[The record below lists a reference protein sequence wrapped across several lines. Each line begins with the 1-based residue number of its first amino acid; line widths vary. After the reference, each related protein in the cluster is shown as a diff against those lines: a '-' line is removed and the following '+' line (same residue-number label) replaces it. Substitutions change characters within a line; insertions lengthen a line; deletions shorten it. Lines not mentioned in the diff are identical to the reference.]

1 MKITKHE
8 HAYLDIELEGQHLLV
23 DPGVYTPHLSVQKNV
38 VAISLSH
45 IHDDH
50 SYLPH
55 LEKILEQNPNAQLFG
70 PKDVVAK
77 LSGLTVQPVY
87 HGDSFSVGPF
97 TLEFFGDLHQEIH
110 RSMPI
115 VQNVGILVNQA
126 LYYPGDSYTQPEYP
140 VELLAMPT
148 SGPWLRISDV
158 IDYLNAV
165 KPKRSFPTHN
175 ALLNDNGHALQ
186 NERVKK
192 VTESNGG
199 EFRYLEVGQS
209 WQL

>member
-8 HAYLDIELEGQHLLV
+8 HAYLDIEIRDQHLLI
-23 DPGVYTPHLSVQKNV
+23 DPGIYTVDFGVQKNV
-38 VAISLSH
+38 AAISLSH

-55 LEKILEQNPNAQLFG
+55 LEKILQQNPEAKLFG
-70 PKDVVAK
+70 PREVVEK
-77 LSGLTVQPVY
+77 LSGLEVQPVY

-110 RSMPI
+110 RSIPI
-115 VQNVGILVNQA
+115 VQNVGVLVNDA
-126 LYYPGDSYTQPEYP
+126 LYYPGDSYTQPEYQ
-140 VELLAMPT
+140 VELLAMPA

-158 IDYLNAV
+158 IDYVSAV
-165 KPKRSFPTHN
+165 KAKRVFPTHN
-175 ALLNDNGHALQ
+175 ALLNNNGHALQ
-186 NERVKK
+186 NARIKE

-199 EFRYLEVGQS
+199 EFRYLDIGES

>member
-8 HAYLDIELEGQHLLV
+8 HAYLDIEIRDQHLLI
-23 DPGVYTPHLSVQKNV
+23 DPGIYTVDFAVQKNV
-38 VAISLSH
+38 AAISLSH

-55 LEKILEQNPNAQLFG
+55 LEKILQQNPEAKLFG
-70 PKDVVAK
+70 PREVVEK
-77 LSGLTVQPVY
+77 LSGLEVQPVY

-110 RSMPI
+110 RSIPI
-115 VQNVGILVNQA
+115 VQNVGVLVNDA
-126 LYYPGDSYTQPEYP
+126 LYYPGDSYTQPEYQ
-140 VELLAMPT
+140 VELLAMPA

-158 IDYLNAV
+158 IDYVSAV
-165 KPKRSFPTHN
+165 KAKRVFPTHN
-175 ALLNDNGHALQ
+175 ALLNNNGHALQ
-186 NERVKK
+186 NARIKE

-199 EFRYLEVGQS
+199 EFRYLDIGES